1 LPSYTFGP
9 FRLDPEAAILFRR
22 GEPVALGPRAVGLLR
37 VLVERRGVPVS
48 KDTLME
54 TAWAGLAVEE
64 SNLPVQIAALR
75 RVLGEAPGGDR
86 WIETLPR
93 RGYRFVGP
101 VDAEEEKVVS
111 GLAADTEKPS
121 LAVLPFQNFSAD
133 PEQEYFADGMVEEII
148 TALSRI
154 RWLFVTARNSTFAY
168 KGQNVDVKRVGR
180 ELGVRYVLEGSVRR
194 SGNRVRIT
202 CQLIDAGTEAHLWAD
217 HFDGPLEDVFDL
229 QDKVASSVAGV
240 IEPAL
245 QAAETSRSTGR
256 PPTDLTAYDL
266 YLRAHAMVWSAR
278 QIPEALGLLEQA
290 IARDPRY
297 GPALAWAAMCC
308 YRLCVDGSGS
318 DFERDSRK
326 GIDFGQRALEV
337 AGDDPEVI
345 VNAALALS
353 YFGEDI
359 NAMIAL
365 IDRALALNPNFARGW
380 HVGGIL
386 RLFSGQPDLAIEHAE
401 TALRLSPRARIGT
414 SLSLI
419 GQALFLAR
427 RFDEAVPKLLLAI
440 QEDPSFPA
448 PYRYLT
454 ACYAHMG
461 RLGEARATV
470 ARLRRITSGVGRG
483 DSWFRNA
490 EHRELYLS
498 GLRLASGADI
508 GTTAVLPR
516 IDTPR
521 HAAPI
526 EHVASAA
533 SPQVGV
539 PRDAAPIEDVAS
551 AASPQVGVP
560 RDAAPIDHSDAE
572 RRQITVLSCE
582 LVDRAAGAHGMDLE
596 DVHVAVREF
605 RGCVSETADRHDGL
619 IARHL
624 GNNALVLFGYPEAQ
638 EHDAERAV
646 RAGRELCAAVKAPRP
661 DAGALMRCRVGIAT
675 GLVIIGDFAGA
686 GEFPDHEIVGD
697 TPEFAV
703 RLRASAEP
711 DTVAIDPTT
720 RRLIGNL
727 FECRELGTLKTTS
740 STEPVQSWQVLG
752 ESLVESRFEALRGS
766 ALTPLVGRDDEIDL
780 LLRRWVRAKA
790 GEGQIVLVSGE
801 PGVGKSRIVAALQE
815 RLGGESHLRLRYFCS
830 PYHQD
835 SALFPFVEQLA
846 RVAGFARDDL
856 SAAKWEKLEAVLA
869 LARPPS
875 EDVALLADLTSLP
888 ASEQNALPSLSPQR
902 KKVRTLEALIRQ
914 LEGLARRQ
922 PVVMVFE
929 DAHWIDPTSRELL
942 DLIIERIRSLP
953 VLLIVTFRPEFAPP
967 WTGQEQVS
975 TLALNRLGR
984 RDRTVLA
991 EQIAGG
997 KKLPD
1002 EVISAIVDRT
1012 DGVPLF
1018 VEELTKNVLES
1029 GLLRE
1034 EADRYVLDG
1043 ALPVL
1048 AIPTSLHA
1056 SLLARLDRLTS
1067 VRRVAQIGAAIGR
1080 QFPYTLLRAVS
1091 HLPDDELQAALARF
1105 VSSELVS
1112 QRGTP
1117 PDAVY
1122 SFKHALVQDVVHG
1135 TLLRAAR
1142 RQLHAQIGDAL
1153 RTHSL
1158 ELVDSEPEVLAR
1170 HFSEA
1175 GLVEKSVAYWGKA
1188 GQRSAARSA
1197 MTEAAAQFQ
1206 KGLDQLAMMSDSPEH
1221 RRQEL
1226 ELCTGL
1232 GAALMIVKGFA
1243 APETGQVYGRARQ
1256 LWEELGSPAE
1266 FLHVPRG
1273 QALYHNMRG
1282 EIDLAERLDA
1292 GLLLLSRQ
1300 RNDSAG
1306 LVLGHL
1312 CAGQTQMYAGNFA
1325 ASRSHL
1331 EEVLALYDPHSHRS
1345 LVYQAGQYP
1354 HVNARAHLGIVLFCL
1369 GLPQQALVQ
1378 ANEAIAEAR
1387 RLVHPPSLAANFA
1400 PAARLLSLC
1409 GDNALLSEW
1418 TDELVALTNEHGF
1431 PLWGALG
1438 TIFRGWAKVQQGDV
1452 EEGISLLRNGSAAY
1466 RATGAE
1472 LYMPYHVAL
1481 LAAACEVAG
1490 QVEEALTLLD
1500 DALQMVQRTGESWFA
1515 AELNR
1520 HKGQLLLR
1528 QGHSKAAQELYRKA
1542 LAIAGGQEAKLWE
1555 LRAVVSLARLLRD
1568 QGRRGE
1574 ARDLLAS
1581 VYDWFTEGF
1590 DTPHLKDAK
1599 ALLDELA

>member
-1 LPSYTFGP
+1 
-9 FRLDPEAAILFRR
+9 
-22 GEPVALGPRAVGLLR
+22 
-37 VLVERRGVPVS
+37 
-48 KDTLME
+48 
-54 TAWAGLAVEE
+54 
-64 SNLPVQIAALR
+64 
-75 RVLGEAPGGDR
+75 
-86 WIETLPR
+86 
-93 RGYRFVGP
+93 
-101 VDAEEEKVVS
+101 
-111 GLAADTEKPS
+111 
-121 LAVLPFQNFSAD
+121 
-133 PEQEYFADGMVEEII
+133 
-148 TALSRI
+148 
-154 RWLFVTARNSTFAY
+154 
-168 KGQNVDVKRVGR
+168 
-180 ELGVRYVLEGSVRR
+180 
-194 SGNRVRIT
+194 
-202 CQLIDAGTEAHLWAD
+202 
-217 HFDGPLEDVFDL
+217 
-229 QDKVASSVAGV
+229 
-240 IEPAL
+240 
-245 QAAETSRSTGR
+245 
-256 PPTDLTAYDL
+256 
-266 YLRAHAMVWSAR
+266 
-278 QIPEALGLLEQA
+278 
-290 IARDPRY
+290 
-297 GPALAWAAMCC
+297 MCC
-308 YRLCVDGSGS
+308 YRLCVDGSGT
-318 DFERDSRK
+318 DPERDSCN
-326 GIDFGQRALEV
+326 GIDFGQRALEA

-359 NAMIAL
+359 DAMIAL
-365 IDRALALNPNFARGW
+365 VDRALALNPNFARGW

-386 RLFSGQPDLAIEHAE
+386 RLFAGQPDLAIELAE
-401 TALRLSPRARIGT
+401 TALRLSPHARVGT
-414 SLSLI
+414 SHSLI

-448 PYRYLT
+448 PYRYLA

-461 RLGEARATV
+461 HLGEARAIV
-470 ARLRRITSGVGRG
+470 ARLLRITSGVGRG

-490 EHRELYLS
+490 EHRELFLS
-498 GLRLASGADI
+498 GLRLASGADSGI
-508 GTTAVLPR
+508 TAPPPR
-516 IDTPR
+516 VDTPR
-521 HAAPI
+521 DTAPI

-533 SPQVGV
+533 SPQAG
-539 PRDAAPIEDVAS
+539 I
-551 AASPQVGVP
+551 P
-560 RDAAPIDHSDAE
+560 RDAAPIDHGDAE

-605 RGCVSETADRHDGL
+605 RGCVSQTADRHDGL
-619 IARHL
+619 ITRHL

-646 RAGRELCAAVKAPRP
+646 RAGLELCAAVRALRP
-661 DAGALMRCRVGIAT
+661 GAGVPMRCRVGIAT

-686 GEFPDHEIVGD
+686 GEFRDHEIVGD

-711 DTVAIDPTT
+711 DTVAIDPAT

-740 STEPVQSWQVLG
+740 STEPVQSWRVLG

-801 PGVGKSRIVAALQE
+801 PGVGKSRIVAALEE
-815 RLGGESHLRLRYFCS
+815 RLGGEPHLRLRYFCS

-846 RVAGFARDDL
+846 HVAGFARDDL
-856 SAAKWEKLEAVLA
+856 PAAKWVKLEAVLA
-869 LARPPS
+869 LATPPD

-888 ASEQNALPSLSPQR
+888 ASGLHPLPSLSPQR
-902 KKVRTLEALIRQ
+902 KKERTLDALIRQ

-942 DLIIERIRSLP
+942 DLVIERIRSLP
-953 VLLIVTFRPEFAPP
+953 VLLIVTFRPEFEPP

-1002 EVISAIVDRT
+1002 EVISAIADRT

-1034 EADRYVLDG
+1034 EADRYVLDR
-1043 ALPVL
+1043 ALPAL

-1091 HLPDDELQAALARF
+1091 HLPDDELQTALARF

-1122 SFKHALVQDVVHG
+1122 RFKHALVQDVVHG

-1142 RQLHAQIGDAL
+1142 QQLHAHIAEAL
-1153 RTHSL
+1153 QGHSP
-1158 ELVDSEPEVLAR
+1158 ELVDSEPEVLAW
-1170 HFSEA
+1170 HYSEA

-1197 MTEAAAQFQ
+1197 MAEAAAQFQ
-1206 KGLDQLAMMSDSPEH
+1206 KGLDQLASMPDGPER

-1226 ELCTGL
+1226 ELRTVL

-1243 APETGQVYGRARQ
+1243 ARETGEVYGRARQ

-1282 EIDLAERLDA
+1282 EIDQAQRLDA

-1300 RNDSAG
+1300 RNDPAG

-1325 ASRSHL
+1325 ASQSHL
-1331 EEVLALYDPHSHRS
+1331 EEVLALYDPDSHRS

-1369 GLPQQALVQ
+1369 GLPQQALAQ
-1378 ANEAIAEAR
+1378 ANEALAEAR
-1387 RLVHPPSLAANFA
+1387 RLAHPPSLAANLA
-1400 PAARLLSLC
+1400 PGARLLSLC
-1409 GDNALLSEW
+1409 GDNAALSEW
-1418 TDELVALTNEHGF
+1418 ADELVALTNEQGF

-1438 TIFRGWAKVQQGDV
+1438 TIFRGWVKVEQGAV

-1472 LYMPYHVAL
+1472 LYTPYHVAL

-1500 DALQMVQRTGESWFA
+1500 DALQMLQRTGESWFA

-1520 HKGQLLLR
+1520 HKGELLLR
-1528 QGHSKAAQELYRKA
+1528 QGHSEAAEELYRKA
-1542 LAIAGGQEAKLWE
+1542 LGIAQEQGAKLWE
-1555 LRAVVSLARLLRD
+1555 LRAAVSLARLRRD
-1568 QGRRGE
+1568 QGRRAA
-1574 ARDLLAS
+1574 ARDLLAP
-1581 VYDWFTEGF
+1581 VYGWFTEGF
-1590 DTPHLKDAK
+1590 DTPDLKDAK

>member
-1 LPSYTFGP
+1 MVGAEISFGR
-9 FRLDPEAAILFRR
+9 FRFDLTRRELQRDNSRVRLGNRALDILCVLASAE
-22 GEPVALGPRAVGLLR
+22 GR
-37 VLVERRGVPVS
+37 VVTKDELMAQVWPGVV
-48 KDTLME
+48 
-54 TAWAGLAVEE
+54 VEE
-64 SNLPVQIAALR
+64 NNLHFHISSLR
-75 RVLGEAPGGDR
+75 RALDADGTGESWIVTVPG
-86 WIETLPR
+86 
-93 RGYRFVGP
+93 RGYRFLLPREPPPAG
-101 VDAEEEKVVS
+101 D
-111 GLAADTEKPS
+111 LAPEGSLPFADKPS
-121 LAVLPFQNFSAD
+121 LAVLPFQNLSGD

-154 RWLFVTARNSTFAY
+154 RWLFVTARNSSFTY
-168 KGQNVDVKRVGR
+168 KGQTIDVKQVGR
-180 ELGVRYVLEGSVRR
+180 ELGVRYVLEGSVRK
-194 SGNRVRIT
+194 SGGRIRIAA
-202 CQLIDAGTEAHLWAD
+202 QLIDAGTGVHLWAD
-217 HFDGPLEDVFDL
+217 HFDGSLDDVFDL

-245 QAAETSRSTGR
+245 QEAERAHSTGR
-256 PPTDLTAYDL
+256 PTDDLTAYDL
-266 YLRAHAMVWSAR
+266 YLRAQAIVWSSAR

-290 IARDPRY
+290 IARDPHY
-297 GPALAWAAMCC
+297 GPALAWAAFCC
-308 YRLCVDGSGS
+308 YRLLLDGRSDAPAIDRVKGVD
-318 DFERDSRK
+318 FAR
-326 GIDFGQRALEV
+326 RALEV
-337 AGDDPEVI
+337 AGDDPI
-345 VNAALALS
+345 TLTNAAQALA

-359 NAMIAL
+359 GAMIAL
-365 IDRALALNPNFARGW
+365 VDRALALNPNFARGW
-380 HVGGIL
+380 HSSAAL
-386 RLFSGQPDLAIEHAE
+386 RLNAGQPDIAITHVEA
-401 TALRLSPRARIGT
+401 ALRLSPGARVGT
-414 SLSLI
+414 SLTVMGAAHFFS
-419 GQALFLAR
+419 R
-427 RFDEAVPKLLLAI
+427 RFDEAVSKLVLAI
-440 QEDPSFPA
+440 QEDPSFPV
-448 PYRYLT
+448 PFRYLAT
-454 ACYAHMG
+454 CYAHMG
-461 RLGEARATV
+461 RLNDAREIV
-470 ARLRRITSGVGRG
+470 ERLRAITSVVIPDAGYI
-483 DSWFRNA
+483 RNS
-490 EHRELYLS
+490 EHRELFLS
-498 GLRLASGADI
+498 GLRLASGASSGI
-508 GTTAVLPR
+508 TAAPPR
-516 IDTPR
+516 VDTRRDAP
-521 HAAPI
+521 PI

-533 SPQVGV
+533 SPLVGV
-539 PRDAAPIEDVAS
+539 PRDAAPIEH
-551 AASPQVGVP
+551 G
-560 RDAAPIDHSDAE
+560 DAE

-596 DVHVAVREF
+596 DVHVAVREY
-605 RGCVSETADRHDGL
+605 RGCVSETADRHEGL

-646 RAGRELCAAVKAPRP
+646 RAGLELCAAVRTLRP
-661 DAGALMRCRVGIAT
+661 DTGVPMGCRVGIAT
-675 GLVIIGDFAGA
+675 GLVIIGDFTEAGK
-686 GEFPDHEIVGD
+686 FRDHEIVGD

-711 DTVAIDPTT
+711 DTVAIDPAT
-720 RRLIGNL
+720 RRIIGNL

-740 STEPVQSWQVLG
+740 SAEPVQSWQVLG

-780 LLRRWVRAKA
+780 LSRRWVRAKA

-801 PGVGKSRIVAALQE
+801 PGVGKSRIVAALEE
-815 RLGGESHLRLRYFCS
+815 RLGGEPHLRLRYFCS

-846 RVAGFARDDL
+846 HAAGFARDDL
-856 SAAKWEKLEAVLA
+856 PATKWEKLEAVLT
-869 LARPPS
+869 LARPPD

-888 ASEQNALPSLSPQR
+888 ASGQRPLPSLSPQR
-902 KKVRTLEALIRQ
+902 KKERTLEALIRQ

-942 DLIIERIRSLP
+942 DLMIERIRSLP
-953 VLLIVTFRPEFAPP
+953 VLLFVTFRPQFEPP

-984 RDRTVLA
+984 RDRTILA

-997 KKLPD
+997 KRLPD
-1002 EVISAIVDRT
+1002 EVISAIADRT

-1018 VEELTKNVLES
+1018 VEELTKNLLES

-1043 ALPVL
+1043 PLPAL
-1048 AIPTSLHA
+1048 AIPTNLHG

-1067 VRRVAQIGAAIGR
+1067 VRRLAQIGAAIGR
-1080 QFPYTLLRAVS
+1080 QFSYTLLRAVS

-1122 SFKHALVQDVVHG
+1122 SFKHALVQDVVHR

-1142 RQLHAQIGDAL
+1142 QQLHAHIAEAL
-1153 RTHSL
+1153 QTHSP

-1170 HFSEA
+1170 HYSEA

-1197 MTEAAAQFQ
+1197 MAEAAAQFQ
-1206 KGLDQLAMMSDSPEH
+1206 KGLDQLGLMPESPER

-1226 ELCTGL
+1226 ELRTGL
-1232 GAALMIVKGFA
+1232 GAALMIAKGFA
-1243 APETGQVYGRARQ
+1243 APETGQVYSRARQ

-1282 EIDLAERLDA
+1282 EIDQAQRLDA
-1292 GLLLLSRQ
+1292 GLLVLSRQ

-1306 LVLGHL
+1306 LILGHL
-1312 CAGQTQMYAGNFA
+1312 CAGQTQMYAGNLA
-1325 ASRSHL
+1325 ASQSHL

-1354 HVNARAHLGIVLFCL
+1354 HVNARAHLGIVLFCR
-1369 GLPQQALVQ
+1369 GLPQQALAQ

-1387 RLVHPPSLAANFA
+1387 RLAHPPSLAANLA
-1400 PAARLLSLC
+1400 PGARLLSLC
-1409 GDNALLSEW
+1409 GDNAALSEW
-1418 TDELVALTNEHGF
+1418 TDELVALTNEQGF

-1438 TIFRGWAKVQQGDV
+1438 TIFRGWVKVEQGDV
-1452 EEGISLLRNGSAAY
+1452 EKGISLLRDGSAAY

-1472 LYMPYHVAL
+1472 LYTPYHVAL

-1490 QVEEALTLLD
+1490 QVEEALRLID
-1500 DALQMVQRTGESWFA
+1500 DSLQMVQRTGESWFA
-1515 AELNR
+1515 AELYR
-1520 HKGQLLLR
+1520 HKGRLLLR
-1528 QGHSKAAQELYRKA
+1528 QGHIEVAEEMYRKA
-1542 LAIAGGQEAKLWE
+1542 MSIAREQEAKLWE
-1555 LRAVVSLARLLRD
+1555 LRAAASLARLRRD
-1568 QGRRGE
+1568 QGRDAE
-1574 ARDLLAS
+1574 ARDLLAP
-1581 VYDWFTEGF
+1581 VYGWFTEGF
-1590 DTPHLKDAK
+1590 DTPDLKDAK
-1599 ALLDELA
+1599 ALLDA

>member
-1 LPSYTFGP
+1 
-9 FRLDPEAAILFRR
+9 
-22 GEPVALGPRAVGLLR
+22 
-37 VLVERRGVPVS
+37 
-48 KDTLME
+48 
-54 TAWAGLAVEE
+54 
-64 SNLPVQIAALR
+64 
-75 RVLGEAPGGDR
+75 
-86 WIETLPR
+86 
-93 RGYRFVGP
+93 
-101 VDAEEEKVVS
+101 
-111 GLAADTEKPS
+111 
-121 LAVLPFQNFSAD
+121 
-133 PEQEYFADGMVEEII
+133 
-148 TALSRI
+148 
-154 RWLFVTARNSTFAY
+154 
-168 KGQNVDVKRVGR
+168 
-180 ELGVRYVLEGSVRR
+180 LGVRYVLEGSVRR
-194 SGNRVRIT
+194 GGDRVRIT
-202 CQLIDAGTEAHLWAD
+202 CQLIDAGTGAHLWAD

-229 QDKVASSVAGV
+229 QDRVASSVAAV

-245 QAAETSRSTGR
+245 QAAETAHSSGR
-256 PPTDLTAYDL
+256 PTTDLTAYDL
-266 YLRAHAMVWSAR
+266 YLRAQAMVWSSAR

-290 IARDPRY
+290 ITRDPIY
-297 GPALAWAAMCC
+297 GPALAWAAFCY
-308 YRLCVDGSGS
+308 YRLLLDGRS
-318 DFERDSRK
+318 DDPAADRLK
-326 GIDFGQRALEV
+326 GADFAQRALKI
-337 AGDDPEVI
+337 AGDDPAVI

-365 IDRALALNPNFARGW
+365 VDRALALNPNFARGW
-380 HVGGIL
+380 HVSGIL
-386 RLFSGQPDLAIEHAE
+386 RLFAGQPDPAIERAE
-401 TALRLSPRARIGT
+401 TALRFSPRARVGT

-419 GQALFLAR
+419 GQAHFLAR
-427 RFDEAVPKLLLAI
+427 RFDEAVPKLLLAM

-448 PYRYLT
+448 PYRYLA

-461 RLGEARATV
+461 RLAEAHGV
-470 ARLRRITSGVGRG
+470 VQRLRAIGVVVVP
-483 DSWFRNA
+483 DTRNLRNV
-490 EHRELYLS
+490 EHRELFLS
-498 GLRLASGADI
+498 GLRLASGADSGI
-508 GTTAVLPR
+508 TAAPPR
-516 IDTPR
+516 VDTAR
-521 HAAPI
+521 DAAPI
-526 EHVASAA
+526 AHVADAA
-533 SPQVGV
+533 SPQAGV
-539 PRDAAPIEDVAS
+539 PRDAAPIEH
-551 AASPQVGVP
+551 G
-560 RDAAPIDHSDAE
+560 DAE

-582 LVDRAAGAHGMDLE
+582 LVDRAAGTHGMDLE
-596 DVHVAVREF
+596 DVHVAVRQF
-605 RGCVSETADRHDGL
+605 RSCVSATADRHEGL

-624 GNNALVLFGYPEAQ
+624 GNNAIVLFGYPEAQ

-646 RAGRELCAAVKAPRP
+646 RGALELCAAVRALRP
-661 DAGALMRCRVGIAT
+661 DAVVPMRCRVGIAT
-675 GLVIIGDFAGA
+675 GLVIIGDFAGT
-686 GEFPDHEIVGD
+686 GEFRDHEIVGD

-711 DTVAIDPTT
+711 DTMVIDPAT

-780 LLRRWVRAKA
+780 LLRRWMRAKA
-790 GEGQIVLVSGE
+790 GEGQIVMVSGE
-801 PGVGKSRIVAALQE
+801 PGVGKSRIVAALEE
-815 RLGGESHLRLRYFCS
+815 RLGGEPHLRLRYFCS

-835 SALFPFVEQLA
+835 SALFPFIEQLA
-846 RVAGFARDDL
+846 HVAGFARDDM
-856 SAAKWEKLEAVLA
+856 AAEKWEKLEAVLA
-869 LARPPS
+869 LARPPD

-888 ASEQNALPSLSPQR
+888 ASGQHPLPSLSPQR
-902 KKVRTLEALIRQ
+902 KKERILEALIRQ

-922 PVVMVFE
+922 PVVMIFE
-929 DAHWIDPTSRELL
+929 DAHWVDPTSRELL
-942 DLIIERIRSLP
+942 DLTIDRIRSLS
-953 VLLIVTFRPEFAPP
+953 VLLIVTFRPEFEPP

-1002 EVISAIVDRT
+1002 EVISAIADRT

-1029 GLLRE
+1029 GLLRQE
-1034 EADRYVLDG
+1034 GDRYVLDG

-1135 TLLRAAR
+1135 TLLRTAR
-1142 RQLHAQIGDAL
+1142 QQLHAQIAEAL
-1153 RTHSL
+1153 QTHSP
-1158 ELVDSEPEVLAR
+1158 ELVDSEPEVLAQHYR
-1170 HFSEA
+1170 EA

-1188 GQRSAARSA
+1188 GQRAAARSA
-1197 MTEAAAQFQ
+1197 MAEAAAQFQ
-1206 KGLDQLAMMSDSPEH
+1206 KGLGQVALMHDSPE
-1221 RRQEL
+1221 RRRREL
-1226 ELCTGL
+1226 ELRTGL

-1243 APETGQVYGRARQ
+1243 APETGEVYSRARQ

-1282 EIDLAERLDA
+1282 EIDLAQRLDA
-1292 GLLLLSRQ
+1292 GLLVLSRQ

-1331 EEVLALYDPHSHRS
+1331 EEVLALYDSNSHRS

-1369 GLPQQALVQ
+1369 GLPQQASAQ

-1387 RLVHPPSLAANFA
+1387 RLAHPPSLAANLA
-1400 PAARLLSLC
+1400 PGARLLSLC
-1409 GDNALLSEW
+1409 GDNVALSEW

-1438 TIFRGWAKVQQGDV
+1438 MIFRGWIKVEQGDV

-1472 LYMPYHVAL
+1472 LYAPYHVAL

-1500 DALQMVQRTGESWFA
+1500 EASQMVQRTGESWFA

-1520 HKGQLLLR
+1520 HKGRLLLR
-1528 QGHSKAAQELYRKA
+1528 QGHSEAVEELYRKA
-1542 LAIAGGQEAKLWE
+1542 LAIAREQGAKLWE
-1555 LRAVVSLARLLRD
+1555 LRAAVSLAQLRRD
-1568 QGRRGE
+1568 QGRRAE
-1574 ARDLLAS
+1574 ALDLLAP
-1581 VYDWFTEGF
+1581 VFDWFTEGF
-1590 DTPHLKDAK
+1590 DTPDLKDAK
-1599 ALLDELA
+1599 ALLSELDA